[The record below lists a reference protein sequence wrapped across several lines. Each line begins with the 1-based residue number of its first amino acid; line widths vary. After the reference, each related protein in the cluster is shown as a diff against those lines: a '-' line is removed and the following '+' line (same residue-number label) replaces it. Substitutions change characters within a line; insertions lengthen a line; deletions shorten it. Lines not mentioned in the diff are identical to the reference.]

1 MCQLIL
7 MTTQC
12 ELPVQNASS
21 EEIAQILKT
30 AKSIAVVGLSSSPD
44 KPSYRVAEYLIS
56 QGYEVIPVNPTL
68 VEWNGRTAYKSVQE
82 IPGPIDIVDIF
93 RRPEDVPPIV
103 DEAIA
108 KNAKVVWM
116 QLGIVNNAAAEKARA
131 AGLQVVMDRCS
142 KIEHQKL

>member
-1 MCQLIL
+1 
-7 MTTQC
+7 MTTTC
-12 ELPVQNASS
+12 ELPATNASS

-93 RRPEDVPPIV
+93 RRPEDVPPVV

-108 KNAKVVWM
+108 KKAKVVWM

-142 KIEHQKL
+142 KVEHQKL